1 MTPCLLLST
10 IATWFF
16 AVSLDLESLLS
27 LLLLLLLLLL
37 LSSKEY
43 SGKVIRLSLERA
55 ALAPPRPVFSR
66 RFLRVSLLSYLGAL
80 GGCLRLLDFT
90 VMPFIVSL
98 VARGFDLV
106 VD

>member
-27 LLLLLLLLLL
+27 LLLLLLLLL
-37 LSSKEY
+37 SSKEY
-43 SGKVIRLSLERA
+43 SGKAIRLSLERA